1 MFMIKLFVYKFLSKF
16 IKSYK
21 QKYMLEVIG
30 KIINIIKINLSN
42 NGYTVEHSLA
52 LNDNDIAY
60 VIKLTIPLNT
70 QHYILSVKII
80 NDDGN
85 PNVLYRLYVDDNVNL
100 GYFDS
105 QHYENLNNERKNINT
120 ILYSIIENNKFLF
133 LGT

>member
-1 MFMIKLFVYKFLSKF
+1 
-16 IKSYK
+16 
-21 QKYMLEVIG
+21 MLEVIG